1 MNNRLFISI
10 MTIFVAAILAV
21 IIIPSASGFGF
32 APHGPSPAV
41 NARKSSRHLLQY
53 RRTMDDDI
61 DLPILTQLANGN
73 VAAADGIIVSS
84 SPATFLQMM
93 RPRGNEKSAMDDYLE
108 YIDKRYCHLPSSSTT
123 GCEFVPASPTHHH
136 RYLSFATLGLSRLSP
151 APFRIMT
158 TMTKYVSRF
167 LKLSFLCG
175 ATLFHLVRSNRYYI

>member
-1 MNNRLFISI
+1 MNRLLASVITMLAI
-10 MTIFVAAILAV
+10 AAILTATTL
-21 IIIPSASGFGF
+21 PQASGF
-32 APHGPSPAV
+32 APLGPFSTITSRA
-41 NARKSSRHLLQY
+41 SRHRLQY

-84 SPATFLQMM
+84 SPATVRQMM

-108 YIDKRYCHLPSSSTT
+108 YIDKRYCHLPSSSTA

-158 TMTKYVSRF
+158 PMTKYVSRF